1 MCVDAC
7 FCTVVCAY
15 FFVHETTVAQHPWL
29 HCPLPPELLTRRG
42 QTNMSRNI
50 CACMFKAFQRHYTH
64 SPTVVYSHTQTHTHT
79 HTHPQ
84 SFSHTHTHTHTC
96 SASLAALPSAARA
109 SRNDARSA
117 KHARCSANS
126 RSCAAWAARVSESA
140 RVARCSMS
148 SSCVRKV
155 ASTWEC
161 VWMWVPSV
169 AVHSL
174 FEYYKAG

>member
-64 SPTVVYSHTQTHTHT
+64 SPTIVFTHTHT
-79 HTHPQ
+79 HTHLLCILGSTPLCCQ
-84 SFSHTHTHTHTC
+84 SFSQRRKVGQTC
-96 SASLAALPSAARA
+96 TVLCQQPIVCGLGR
-109 SRNDARSA
+109 
-117 KHARCSANS
+117 
-126 RSCAAWAARVSESA
+126 ARV
-140 RVARCSMS
+140 RI
-148 SSCVRKV
+148 
-155 ASTWEC
+155 STGGTLLHVFQLC
-161 VWMWVPSV
+161 
-169 AVHSL
+169 A
-174 FEYYKAG
+174 